1 MDLQTKHP
9 HRLAMLNAPY
19 FTNKDCIS
27 TVMRDWQTCWQQSSQ
42 FNICSRM
49 FGVATCRL
57 TNVCSTNEDIA
68 IFFND
73 KQTSVPCGNWNECT
87 LLKPMAPPMLKCHWS
102 HTHTHSY
109 SFFHQQQDLQL
120 MKNDLHFAWACSL
133 HCHARTSAE
142 CQGGDSEITHE
153 CG

>member
-102 HTHTHSY
+102 HTHTHTHTLVLVLPST
-109 SFFHQQQDLQL
+109 
-120 MKNDLHFAWACSL
+120 
-133 HCHARTSAE
+133 ARPP
-142 CQGGDSEITHE
+142 THE
-153 CG
+153 KRSPLRLGLFAALPRSHLGRMPRW